1 MPTADFLNP
10 AADLAFAADQQA
22 AGDDDFLGGA
32 DLAEPWSADLEA
44 VRGEVLDW
52 AAAAVRARFPQASQW
67 RGAKGLQQIRQ
78 DMDLHL
84 RQLLQAPPDRAAAA
98 MASYRQW
105 LLATIWAKRTS
116 AALAVQFQAAGLAEG
131 LARFAPWPVGL
142 RAAEAVAGG
151 LGAPDAVRSQIAEF
165 LKLR

>member
-1 MPTADFLNP
+1 MQYADFP
-10 AADLAFAADQQA
+10 SPDAEPDSGAQLAFSAE
-22 AGDDDFLGGA
+22 DDFLA
-32 DLAEPWSADLEA
+32 AAEPTASWSAELEA
-44 VRGEVLDW
+44 VRGDVLDW
-52 AAAAVRARFPQASQW
+52 SAAAVRARHPPASEW

-84 RQLLQAPPDRAAAA
+84 RHLLQAPPDRAAAA

-105 LLATIWAKRTS
+105 LLTTIWAKRSS
-116 AALAVQFQAAGLAEG
+116 AALAVQFQAGGLAEG

-142 RAAEAVAGG
+142 RAAEAVAAG

-165 LKLR
+165 PKLR

>member
-1 MPTADFLNP
+1 MPSAEFP
-10 AADLAFAADQQA
+10 SPIADLANAVAQDG
-22 AGDDDFLGGA
+22 AGEDDFLSE
-32 DLAEPWSADLEA
+32 AEPAAPWSADLEA

-52 AAAAVRARFPQASQW
+52 AAAAVRARFPQAAEW

-84 RQLLQAPPDRAAAA
+84 RHLLQAPPDRAAAA

-105 LLATIWAKRTS
+105 LLATIWSKRTS
-116 AALAVQFQAAGLAEG
+116 AELAVQFQAAGLAEG

-142 RAAEAVAGG
+142 RAAEAIAGG
-151 LGAPDAVRSQIAEF
+151 LGAPGAVRSQIAEF